1 LKRFAGILVFLFISW
16 HAKSQT
22 NLTDSSAVPIKSINI
37 ATDTTTLNKAQKKR
51 VYSGPR
57 RATILSA
64 VVPGL
69 GQAYNKK
76 YWKIPVVYGALGG
89 FAYMFAVN
97 NKEYNYYRKNLI
109 AVNDDDSSTTNATP
123 YNSDDLQILKLEY
136 KKYRDFAAIGIGLVY
151 LFNLIDANVD
161 AHLKTFDVS
170 DDLSIEVT
178 PWQQMFGTNK
188 GYKTATGLSLKF
200 IF

>member
-1 LKRFAGILVFLFISW
+1 MQKIYFIFLLGFLLVTLPTYSQEKKGGILVANDSLKYKEINPLVP
-16 HAKSQT
+16 AKAAFF
-22 NLTDSSAVPIKSINI
+22 SA
-37 ATDTTTLNKAQKKR
+37 
-51 VYSGPR
+51 
-57 RATILSA
+57 IL
-64 VVPGL
+64 PGL

-97 NKEYNYYRKNLI
+97 NKEYNYYRKNLF

-136 KKYRDFAAIGIGLVY
+136 KKYRDFAAIGVGLVY

-170 DDLSIEVT
+170 DDLSIEIN
-178 PWQQMFGTNK
+178 PWQQLFGTNK